1 MNKALFLKV
10 MRSRKRHK
18 RQKKVVSDK
27 ASYVYGKL
35 TKVYADEFDK
45 LKSNEMNEIAAQNE
59 PNNISLEGSNYE
71 GWFSENEE
79 SDNKILEG
87 DKEKFVDKSSM
98 LPLEGHE
105 KEAREG
111 TGIKMFSTIV

>member
-1 MNKALFLKV
+1 

-27 ASYVYGKL
+27 ASYVYDKL
-35 TKVYADEFDK
+35 IKVCADEFDK

-79 SDNKILEG
+79 PDNKTLEG
-87 DKEKFVDKSSM
+87 DKEKFVDRPSM

-111 TGIKMFSTIV
+111 KGIKMFSTIV

>member
-1 MNKALFLKV
+1 

-27 ASYVYGKL
+27 ASNVHDKL
-35 TKVYADEFDK
+35 IKAYADEFDQ

-59 PNNISLEGSNYE
+59 SNNLSLEGSNYE

-87 DKEKFVDKSSM
+87 DKKN
-98 LPLEGHE
+98 LLINH
-105 KEAREG
+105 RCYH
-111 TGIKMFSTIV
+111 